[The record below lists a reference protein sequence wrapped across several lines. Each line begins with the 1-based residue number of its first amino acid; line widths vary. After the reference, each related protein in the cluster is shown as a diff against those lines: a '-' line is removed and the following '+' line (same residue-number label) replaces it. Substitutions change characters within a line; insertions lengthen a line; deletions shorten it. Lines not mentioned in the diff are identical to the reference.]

1 MSSAA
6 ERLRLAFDL
15 YEAGEEMM
23 RLNLR
28 RRHPQASPSEIEAL
42 VQAWLMERPGAERGD
57 AAGISVPWPRQRG

>member
-1 MSSAA
+1 MGDELLFAIANQISAPHGFECFA
-6 ERLRLAFDL
+6 Q
-15 YEAGEEMM
+15 
-23 RLNLR
+23 